1 MRRMEM
7 KPTNLLTQKLKRFVA
22 TVAIACAGL
31 LFFPT
36 GSSMAATSYAKDAF
50 KQELRQMIYDVDTST
65 HDVSSYKLSASE
77 VLSIFK
83 DIKADPVD
91 KWMVAAYY
99 SNLTVSYSYSGS
111 SVKAVSLENVDSEVL
126 RRYEN
131 LKKNVAKIKAGIEPE
146 MQNLDKIIY
155 LHDEIVDL
163 TTYKFVAYQS
173 YGACGVL
180 GDRLAVCAGYTK
192 ALNLFLADQGFE
204 VNYIASKALNHGW
217 TSVKLDGSW
226 YHIDSTWDD
235 TRSGKSGQAGHNFL
249 LRNDAEFVTD
259 DKNSHV
265 SWVISGTNTNNP
277 STSTRFSKWYVHDV
291 VGKMAFEDGYW
302 YYVDTKT
309 NSIMRNTAE
318 GGQAK
323 VMLNGTGLSTIT
335 LVDATETGITY
346 KISGVTKTM
355 SYNPSE
361 EKPPV
366 VETPVNN
373 PENVTPV
380 AYYLMLE
387 GSTSYISVGSGS
399 IAMPNTS
406 KDKAE
411 VNRLIVSTPDI
422 SKYLGENQ
430 VVEWNLITKS
440 GAGKYFV
447 KGNVKTVEPP
457 VADDDIDNS
466 EEIETTAATYYIML
480 EGSTSYTN
488 VGLGSISVPE
498 TTKDKAEVERNIV
511 TIPDLSKYLQKNQ
524 IVEWTA
530 ITKSGAGKFF
540 VKGTVKTIQ

>member
-235 TRSGKSGQAGHNFL
+235 TRSGKSGQAGHDFL

-366 VETPVNN
+366 VETPVVVN
-373 PENVTPV
+373 PEDV
-380 AYYLMLE
+380 AVANFYIMYE
-387 GSTSYISVGSGS
+387 GATTYKSVGQGT
-399 IAMPNTS
+399 IASATAS
-406 KDKAE
+406 KNAD
-411 VNRLIVSTPDI
+411 
-422 SKYLGENQ
+422 
-430 VVEWNLITKS
+430 
-440 GAGKYFV
+440 FV
-447 KGNVKTVEPP
+447 KQQ
-457 VADDDIDNS
+457 
-466 EEIETTAATYYIML
+466 
-480 EGSTSYTN
+480 
-488 VGLGSISVPE
+488 
-498 TTKDKAEVERNIV
+498 IV
-511 TIPDLSKYLQKNQ
+511 TVPDLSKYLNDNQVVDWTIISKSSSGKLSVKGNVRTIEVPEADDYTESVEEVVTYNAYFNLTKNGVAYNVGIGKIEDNTASKSSSVIEER
-524 IVEWTA
+524 IVELPDVLSVVKSNDYIVWNKISISSSGK
-530 ITKSGAGKFF
+530 IT
-540 VKGTVKTIQ
+540 VYGTVYSK